1 VSNGDV
7 YKLTTLFDYDS
18 NGCGHSTGYEDY
30 PYIYWPNITY
40 STSYSEISSRTICV
54 KFCPTISTTLGST
67 DCKTNSIVSDCTTAT
82 GTNYDSKLYLKKF
95 CVPDTSS
102 ASSSA
107 TYQQFYDAV
116 MDDWGGNYLTAY
128 MADLYICWWV
138 LLVCA
143 GCSFLFGFVYMLF
156 IKCCGKLLVWF
167 TVFFGFF
174 VILGFAIFLYFSANN
189 YEDGDSTKDYLTYT
203 AYGMFGLCAIYILA
217 LL

>member
-1 VSNGDV
+1 
-7 YKLTTLFDYDS
+7 
-18 NGCGHSTGYEDY
+18 
-30 PYIYWPNITY
+30 
-40 STSYSEISSRTICV
+40 
-54 KFCPTISTTLGST
+54 
-67 DCKTNSIVSDCTTAT
+67 
-82 GTNYDSKLYLKKF
+82 
-95 CVPDTSS
+95 
-102 ASSSA
+102 
-107 TYQQFYDAV
+107 